1 MTTSIQALREQLNVR
16 ASAVRELVEKNN
28 TSWNAEHQ
36 EKYDA
41 GMAEVE
47 ALRASIDRA
56 NALTEKLAIDKQ
68 GEEIAE
74 RIASKAP
81 TAAAGD
87 QKASLFNKWL
97 RGGDKA
103 LSAEDWRSIRAT
115 MSTTTGS
122 EGGHTVQTDVASRL
136 LDQLKAFGG
145 MRAVSTVIATD
156 MGNDITFPT
165 SDGTSEVGELIGQN
179 TTATAADPTFGTL
192 THSVY
197 KYSSKIVAV
206 PYELLQDSQI
216 DVEAFVRN
224 RLSERLG
231 RIQNTHFTTGSGT
244 GQPRGAVT
252 ASAVGKTGTT
262 GQTTTVIF
270 DDLVDLIHS
279 IDPAYRSLGRCR
291 FMMNDNSLAKV
302 RKLKDSQNRPVFL
315 PGDAGL
321 GGPMGDTILGYPVTI
336 NQDVANMAAN
346 AKSILFGDFSYY
358 TIRDVM
364 GMTMFRFE
372 DSAYAKLGQVGFLA
386 WMRTGGNL
394 VGNGVEIK
402 HYANSA
408 T

>member
-1 MTTSIQALREQLNVR
+1 MQSIQALREQLNARAQSVR
-16 ASAVRELVEKNN
+16 DLVEKNN
-28 TSWNAEHQ
+28 TTWTADHQ
-36 EKYDA
+36 SQYDA
-41 GMAEVE
+41 GMTEVE
-47 ALRASIDRA
+47 SLRAAIDRA
-56 NALTEKLAIDKQ
+56 NAINEKLAVEKT

-74 RIASKAP
+74 KIARTAP

-87 QKASLFNKWL
+87 EKAGLWNKWL

-115 MSTTTGS
+115 MSTTTNS
-122 EGGHTVQTDVASRL
+122 EGGYTVQTEVAARL
-136 LDQLKAFGG
+136 LDQLKSYGG
-145 MRAVSTVIATD
+145 MRAVSTVIQSD
-156 MGNDITFPT
+156 KGNDIQFPT

-179 TTATAADPTFGTL
+179 TTATAADPTFNTL

-216 DVEAFVRN
+216 DVESFVRA
-224 RLSERLG
+224 RLAERLG

-244 GQPRGAVT
+244 GQPRGVVT
-252 ASAVGKTGTT
+252 AAALGKTGTT
-262 GQTTTVIF
+262 GQTTSVIS
-270 DDLVDLIHS
+270 DDLIDLIHS
-279 IDPAYRSLGRCR
+279 IDPAYRALGRCR
-291 FMMNDNSLAKV
+291 FMMNDASLAKV
-302 RKLKDSQNRPVFL
+302 RKLKDTNGRPL
-315 PGDAGL
+315 LTPGDY
-321 GGPMGDTILGYPVTI
+321 PMSGAMADSILGFPVTV
-336 NQDVANMAAN
+336 NQDVASMAAN

-364 GMTMFRFE
+364 GMTLFRFE

-394 VGNGVEIK
+394 VGNGVEVK
-402 HYANSA
+402 YYANSA